1 MICKDPKHTSNL
13 CERYLES
20 KEAEVWVMKHPTRSV
35 ELLLDELDQKVR
47 KKVKD
52 RRVSISATS
61 SKDENILHLVHI
73 FL

>member
-1 MICKDPKHTSNL
+1 M
-13 CERYLES
+13 RYLES
-20 KEAEVWVMKHPTRSV
+20 KEAEVWVMKHPTCSV